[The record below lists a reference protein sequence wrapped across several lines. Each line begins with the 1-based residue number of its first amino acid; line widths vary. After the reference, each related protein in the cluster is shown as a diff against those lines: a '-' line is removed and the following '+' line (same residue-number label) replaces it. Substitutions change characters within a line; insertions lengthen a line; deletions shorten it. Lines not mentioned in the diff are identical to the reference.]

1 MTAWALAGSILIR
14 LNDAVLEKL
23 SFSNVYL
30 VDFHVFQVPDR
41 CFLLGALAFTEN
53 PIDCPRIVLKHFEL
67 VHMIVQCMIQA
78 CCANSFALHPDE

>member
-1 MTAWALAGSILIR
+1 MQVTAWALAGSSLAR

-41 CFLLGALAFTEN
+41 CFLLWALALAT
-53 PIDCPRIVLKHFEL
+53 
-67 VHMIVQCMIQA
+67 
-78 CCANSFALHPDE
+78 HP